1 MKAPLLKRPLV
12 AAPADAC
19 TPVPGQSWGYAY
31 DAIGNRTAST
41 RGQPGE
47 SDTGGVHTTSYAA
60 SSLNQY
66 SSITRPNA
74 VEITGVTFADVP
86 TVKVNGQPATGR
98 PPGNGE
104 PGGFAQWLEGIAGD
118 SLPNGQWPEVTLEF
132 KKPAAGMQGHD
143 LQHTRTGHVYV
154 RPSETPLYDD
164 DGNLIQDAG
173 WTYTWDAENRLIAA
187 EMRDV
192 SVPASVDL
200 RRVEFSYDAKG
211 RSFERRLKVK
221 ATPTGST
228 VRNTA
233 WQEVSHVHYWY
244 DGWNLAAETDDSGSV
259 HQYIW
264 GTDLSGTPQGAGGV
278 GGLLGVA
285 TAGHMYAVCT
295 EVNGNVMGLVDGQ
308 TGQLVARWDYDPF
321 GNLVTDWYAPGV
333 TSGTCPIRFSSKALD
348 PDLGW
353 YYYGYRYYEP
363 ESGRWP
369 SRDPIAERGGL
380 NLYGMCGNDPVNL
393 VDLLGEAITFS
404 FDGNGW
410 GTWNK
415 DYVEQRG
422 AAMPAEIGKAQNRI
436 DEWIKAA
443 KVLCDSCPYKKELVR
458 QLESINKVID
468 GVRSDVNGGTTLHL
482 RLGDLGDDVFGSR
495 VTNSITG
502 NWHIVVNYHHGE
514 TDFFKNPHEAEKTFF
529 HELTHAHGTVD
540 SGDDYNNAH
549 SLEALLDSNSGSLS
563 SAIRNVLGRK
573 LGKQSCEDSG
583 LWPHNGH
590 ANNH

>member
-1 MKAPLLKRPLV
+1 MKAPLLKKP
-12 AAPADAC
+12 AAARARTSDG

-66 SSITRPNA
+66 SSVTRPNA

-86 TVKVNGQPATGR
+86 AVKVNGQPATGR

-132 KKPAAGMQGHD
+132 KKPGAGMQGHD

-154 RPSETPLYDD
+154 RPSETPQYDD

-211 RSFERRLKVK
+211 RRFERRLKVK

-264 GTDLSGTPQGAGGV
+264 GTDLSGTLQGAGGV

-285 TAGHMYAVCT
+285 TAGRMYAVCT

-333 TSGTCPIRFSSKALD
+333 TSATCPIRFSSKYLD

-363 ESGRWP
+363 ESGRWAG
-369 SRDPIAERGGL
+369 RDPIGIDGGL
-380 NLYGMCGNDPVNL
+380 NLYGMVANDTVNQLDVLGLTISIRVEPANDP
-393 VDLLGEAITFS
+393 DA
-404 FDGNGW
+404 
-410 GTWNK
+410 
-415 DYVEQRG
+415 
-422 AAMPAEIGKAQNRI
+422 AAMRQNIVDYLKTICSLCSVEGNNVRMNQGTSQNDSKGCCCIGSLVSSSNHWTIEARKLSAKSPKKKSRHPETYPNDVENGTNGTGTGGVVRTPSEGGDTVWTTPDKSGKRNVAPNWRI
-436 DEWIKAA
+436 
-443 KVLCDSCPYKKELVR
+443 
-458 QLESINKVID
+458 
-468 GVRSDVNGGTTLHL
+468 
-482 RLGDLGDDVFGSR
+482 LG
-495 VTNSITG
+495 
-502 NWHIVVNYHHGE
+502 
-514 TDFFKNPHEAEKTFF
+514 
-529 HELTHAHGTVD
+529 HEL
-540 SGDDYNNAH
+540 
-549 SLEALLDSNSGSLS
+549 
-563 SAIRNVLGRK
+563 
-573 LGKQSCEDSG
+573 C
-583 LWPHNGH
+583 GH
-590 ANNH
+590 AFHFDKGDHAIGTHDQAIQDENDIAAEHPGEPDRNSRGPNNGASEPQPGTPR